1 MRILAAPFDGGGAQL
16 GSRLGPE
23 AIKLAGLEQE
33 LAKGGHAVSEW
44 HRLKTY
50 EGDGKEMGLR
60 HFSAF
65 AKSAKELKDEVQKT
79 LQAGE
84 FPLVL
89 GGEHS
94 LSLGSISGALGAVP
108 AESLAVLWIDAHADF
123 NTPGSSGSG
132 NLHGMPLA
140 ALCGFESEAHGP
152 VDLQWKSVLP
162 AHPLL
167 PSQIGWLGLR
177 DVDLGE
183 RKRIDAEQVGP
194 CLTMFDIDREG
205 LAPQVERIG
214 QWLAKGKFQ
223 NLWISFD
230 VDVMDPILAPGTG
243 TAVRGGLTYREA
255 HMLAELMHQALHDKE
270 CHCKLVGLDVV
281 EVNPLQDS
289 GNQTAKMAVE
299 WICSLFGKTILGID
313 ANE

>member
-23 AIKLAGLEQE
+23 AIKLANLEDE
-33 LAKGGHAVSEW
+33 LARVGQNVSEW
-44 HRLKTY
+44 VRLKPH
-50 EGDGKEMGLR
+50 EGDSSSLGLR
-60 HFSAF
+60 NFAAF
-65 AKSAKELKDEVQKT
+65 FQCFKDLQHEVQIT
-79 LQAGE
+79 LEKGE

-94 LSLGSISGALGAVP
+94 LALGSISGALHKVDP
-108 AESLAVLWIDAHADF
+108 ASLAVLWIDAHADF
-123 NTPGSSGSG
+123 NTPGSSNSG

-140 ALCGFESEAHGP
+140 ALCGFDSECHGP
-152 VDLQWKSVLP
+152 EDLQWKSILP
-162 AHPLL
+162 ARPISSH
-167 PSQIGWLGLR
+167 QIGWLGLR

-183 RKRIDAEQVGP
+183 KKRLAAEKASP
-194 CLTMFDIDREG
+194 CISMFDIDREG
-205 LAPQVERIG
+205 LAPQVEKIDA
-214 QWLAKGKFQ
+214 WLRQGKFKH
-223 NLWISFD
+223 LWISFD

-255 HMLAELMHQALHDKE
+255 HMLAELLCQALHE
-270 CHCKLVGLDVV
+270 SHCPYQLFGLDVV

-299 WICSLFGKTILGID
+299 WICSLFGKTILGSSWQ
-313 ANE
+313 